1 MGSEDARSGFGS
13 QTQFK
18 FDLFDKFDKTT
29 LLHYQAESS
38 KMHAVERYSC
48 KTKTRTI
55 IIAEMY
61 PDADLPIQMG

>member
-29 LLHYQAESS
+29 LLHY
-38 KMHAVERYSC
+38 
-48 KTKTRTI
+48 
-55 IIAEMY
+55 
-61 PDADLPIQMG
+61 